1 MLTAF
6 VSVNA
11 LYNIDSLGLRK
22 LIGWDASVLKT
33 SAVVQ
38 MLPLTERDNF
48 YVRFGVRF
56 HHLSPSVERKPEVS
70 FRQITIAVCGA
81 SFGYILLGLLLL
93 RVFQQMC
100 LHPRF
105 RH

>member
-1 MLTAF
+1 M
-6 VSVNA
+6 SVNA
-11 LYNIDSLGLRK
+11 LYKNDAIGFRK

-38 MLPLTERDNF
+38 KLPLTQRDDF

-70 FRQITIAVCGA
+70 FRQITIAVVGA

-93 RVFQQMC
+93 RVFQQM
-100 LHPRF
+100 
-105 RH
+105 